1 MNPAFIVDG
10 LTEKNILE
18 KLCPGKSIRLSINGK
33 DVSLKKMAEKIVTI
47 IRALDNRNYPIVI
60 LTDREKRNDD
70 FLKVANDLKQEVV
83 KILKE
88 KNIDVDIRIGVA
100 DRMIE
105 NWILADADALNNHP
119 EIPTETDGIS
129 GKSWMKKLK
138 PNYSETADGPDLFLK
153 ADALK
158 IYEQSPSFKH
168 FVDQLKDLDCFYLN
182 FNK

>member
-10 LTEKNILE
+10 FTELNILR
-18 KLCPGKSIRLSINGK
+18 KLCPNQPIKRSINGK
-33 DVSLKKMAEKIVTI
+33 DVSLKRAAEEIVTI
-47 IRALDNRNYPIVI
+47 IRVLNNRNYPIVI

-83 KILKE
+83 KLFAE
-88 KNIDVDIRIGVA
+88 KGIVVDIRVGVA

-105 NWILADADALNNHP
+105 NWILADADALGNHP

-129 GKSWMKKLK
+129 GKSWIKKVK
-138 PNYSETADGPDLFLK
+138 TNYSETADGPDLFLK

-158 IYEQSPSFKH
+158 IYKQSPSFKH

-182 FNK
+182 FNE

>member
-10 LTEKNILE
+10 FTELNILR
-18 KLCPGKSIRLSINGK
+18 KLCPNQPIKRSINGK
-33 DVSLKKMAEKIVTI
+33 DISLKRAAEEIVTI
-47 IRALDNRNYPIVI
+47 IRVLNNRNYPIVI

-83 KILKE
+83 KLLEE
-88 KNIDVDIRIGVA
+88 KGIDVEIRIGVA

-105 NWILADADALNNHP
+105 NWILADANALNNHP

-129 GKSWMKKLK
+129 GKSWMKKIK
-138 PNYSETADGPDLFLK
+138 PNYSETADGPELFLK

-158 IYEQSPSFKH
+158 MYEQSPSFKH

-182 FNK
+182 FNE

>member
-10 LTEKNILE
+10 FTELNILH
-18 KLCPGKSIRLSINGK
+18 KLCPNQPIKRSINGK
-33 DVSLKKMAEKIVTI
+33 DVSLKRQEITEVLAKKGIVM
-47 IRALDNRNYPIVI
+47 
-60 LTDREKRNDD
+60 
-70 FLKVANDLKQEVV
+70 
-83 KILKE
+83 
-88 KNIDVDIRIGVA
+88 DIRIGVA
-100 DRMIE
+100 DRMIG

-129 GKSWMKKLK
+129 GKSWMKKIK
-138 PNYSETADGPDLFLK
+138 TNYSETADGPDLFLK